1 MKAVFLSLPMC
12 VAAALGHSVAWSAN
26 CMVLGARDAKVQS
39 IEGEKSPAFLT
50 KDCGALRLISGTAQA
65 SWVGQD
71 GKPRLIP
78 ITATGVASQPNAGAE
93 ERSVNVVWSELTTK
107 RERQQAA
114 YMRSVSFERAQKIY
128 IPAEGLVLL
137 DRSDVDAEL
146 SVQLVKD
153 TATVPV
159 LTQTIKK
166 GDAIWVARNLLEQDQ
181 TYVFTIRR
189 GDTTET
195 WRWKTLPADQT
206 TTIDGQLDP
215 IRQAP
220 LDAEQRLLMQAMLFD
235 QIKFRPNMELTIQ
248 QLKALE
254 EAKAR

>member
-1 MKAVFLSLPMC
+1 MKLKYFPLALT
-12 VAAALGHSVAWSAN
+12 VALAPVWAWSAN

-39 IEGEKSPAFLT
+39 VEGEKSPAFLT
-50 KDCGALRLISGTAQA
+50 KDCGALRLISGSAQA

-78 ITATGVASQPNAGAE
+78 ITANGVASQPNAGAE
-93 ERSVNVVWSELTTK
+93 ERSVTVVWSELTTK

-114 YMRSVSFERAQKIY
+114 YMRSVGFERPQKVF
-128 IPAEGLVLL
+128 IPADGLVLFEG
-137 DRSDVDAEL
+137 SDEDAEL
-146 SVQLVKD
+146 SIQWVKES
-153 TATVPV
+153 ATVPL

-166 GDAIWVARNLLEQDQ
+166 GEPLRVARNQLEPDQ

-189 GDTTET
+189 GDATET
-195 WRWKTLPADQT
+195 WRWKTLPTDQT
-206 TTIDGQLDP
+206 ATIDAQLEP
-215 IRQAP
+215 IRSAP
-220 LDAEQRLLMQAMLFD
+220 LDAEQRLMLQAMLFD

-254 EAKAR
+254 AGKSR

>member
-1 MKAVFLSLPMC
+1 MKSLYITVA
-12 VAAALGHSVAWSAN
+12 VAAASLAPTWGWSAN

-39 IEGEKSPAFLT
+39 VEGEKSPAFLT
-50 KDCGALRLISGTAQA
+50 KDCAALRLISGNAQA

-78 ITATGVASQPNAGAE
+78 ITVNGVAAQPNAGAE
-93 ERSVNVVWSELTTK
+93 ERSVTVVWSELTTK

-153 TATVPV
+153 SATVPV
-159 LTQTIKK
+159 LTQAIKK
-166 GDAIWVARNLLEQDQ
+166 GESLRVERKLLEQDQ

-189 GDTTET
+189 GDATET

-206 TTIDGQLDP
+206 ATIDGQLEP
-215 IRQAP
+215 IRSAP
-220 LDAEQRLLMQAMLFD
+220 LDAEQRLMLQAMLFD

-254 EAKAR
+254 DAKAR

>member
-1 MKAVFLSLPMC
+1 MKAVFLSLPLC

-114 YMRSVSFERAQKIY
+114 
-128 IPAEGLVLL
+128 
-137 DRSDVDAEL
+137 
-146 SVQLVKD
+146 
-153 TATVPV
+153 
-159 LTQTIKK
+159 
-166 GDAIWVARNLLEQDQ
+166 
-181 TYVFTIRR
+181 
-189 GDTTET
+189 
-195 WRWKTLPADQT
+195 
-206 TTIDGQLDP
+206 
-215 IRQAP
+215 
-220 LDAEQRLLMQAMLFD
+220 
-235 QIKFRPNMELTIQ
+235 
-248 QLKALE
+248 
-254 EAKAR
+254 